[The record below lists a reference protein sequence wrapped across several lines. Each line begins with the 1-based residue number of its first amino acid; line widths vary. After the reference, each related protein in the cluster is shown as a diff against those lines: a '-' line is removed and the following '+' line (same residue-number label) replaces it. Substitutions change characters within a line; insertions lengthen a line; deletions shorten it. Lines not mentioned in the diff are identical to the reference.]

1 MRSTANLQYAVYQHT
16 CSLIYDSKSNQTV
29 RQFSSHNVKTI
40 KTVSFCGKFF
50 NGRWLLYCFHRI
62 ESADV
67 CVLTSLLIKCS
78 LKMSF
83 SKYLKYVWIIFDCLS
98 KSCLVSF
105 NEGNFK
111 SKMKTLLAYEFN
123 SLHIEVISFHGCPGI
138 GHLYKRILYKC
149 TKQCESR
156 SGNEI

>member
-16 CSLIYDSKSNQTV
+16 CSLIYHSKSNQTV

-50 NGRWLLYCFHRI
+50 NGRWLLYRFHRI

-67 CVLTSLLIKCS
+67 CVLTSLLNKYS

-83 SKYLKYVWIIFDCLS
+83 SKCPNQTWDLS
-98 KSCLVSF
+98 KNLHDQMFGPKFLHTKINSVDALISIILVDF
-105 NEGNFK
+105 
-111 SKMKTLLAYEFN
+111 LYEFN
-123 SLHIEVISFHGCPGI
+123 WVC
-138 GHLYKRILYKC
+138 KV
-149 TKQCESR
+149 
-156 SGNEI
+156 

>member
-1 MRSTANLQYAVYQHT
+1 MDNSTFQVQISCCKKAKSTWRLNCSMRYTANLQYAVYQHT

-50 NGRWLLYCFHRI
+50 NGRWLLYRFHRI

-67 CVLTSLLIKCS
+67 CVLTSLLNKYS

-83 SKYLKYVWIIFDCLS
+83 SKCPNQTWDLS
-98 KSCLVSF
+98 KNLHDRRF
-105 NEGNFK
+105 QGKKFTPKTRNFRH
-111 SKMKTLLAYEFN
+111 F
-123 SLHIEVISFHGCPGI
+123 
-138 GHLYKRILYKC
+138 
-149 TKQCESR
+149 
-156 SGNEI
+156 